1 MSVCTLAHSNL
12 ISFLEIKLMLFL
24 SLHLGAVELMVGQ
37 ADRHH
42 EEERGEA
49 PDLLPAA
56 VAEVTVTDA
65 IHSIGLQ
72 QTVNVRQREC
82 VTDHR

>member
-1 MSVCTLAHSNL
+1 
-12 ISFLEIKLMLFL
+12 MLFL

-65 IHSIGLQ
+65 RLTSAGLQ
-72 QTVNVRQREC
+72 QTVNVQQREC